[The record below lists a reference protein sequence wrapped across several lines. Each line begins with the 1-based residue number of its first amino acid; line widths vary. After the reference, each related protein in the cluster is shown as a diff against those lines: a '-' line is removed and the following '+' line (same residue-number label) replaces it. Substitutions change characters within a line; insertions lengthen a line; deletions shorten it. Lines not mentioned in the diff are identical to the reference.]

1 MIVYHQIQESADGG
15 ECLSTKNQPAW
26 PVEWKHSDVLL
37 INPPWVS
44 KDENIWNGI
53 KAAMPPLSL
62 LSLAA
67 VLEEAGVSV
76 QILDVHIEKLSV
88 AQVSERIR
96 QASPK
101 WVGMTVMTATSV
113 AAHKI
118 AKITKDVCPEA
129 KVIMGGVHAEA
140 LPVESLS
147 NSAVDYVVRGDGE
160 YLLLEIAQGKDPKGM
175 YGVSWRKD
183 NSVVNNPPTE
193 VNMNLDKIPTPAY
206 HLVPMHMYYPTIG
219 AYKKLP
225 AINMLMTRG
234 CPGKCTFC
242 NSANT
247 TLRSKSADKVVAEI
261 EYLRD
266 TFGIRE
272 IQFYD
277 DTFTVNRKN
286 VLRFCSLMIERKVN
300 VSWVAFIRADC
311 FNEELA
317 AAMKKAGCH
326 QVLIGVESGDE
337 QILKNIRKTIER
349 ERVKQCIA
357 IARKYKIE
365 SRCAFIFGSQGE
377 TIESMQRTLDYSI
390 ELDPDLALYNIATPY
405 PGTQLFQWAKDNNY
419 LATEEWSDFELSTFI
434 MKLPTV
440 TEAQVFDFYAYA
452 HKTFYM
458 RPSALWRRLKKF
470 RHLAHIRDALHAF
483 FYIVLRHKLGRRG
496 EVRADWV
503 GHSKSDFFDLKL
515 AESSSIPK
523 LTYELRQPKT
533 IDTGAWGSQAYSK
546 R

>member
-1 MIVYHQIQESADGG
+1 MD
-15 ECLSTKNQPAW
+15 
-26 PVEWKHSDVLL
+26 WKQSHVLL

-44 KDENIWNGI
+44 KEENIWNGV

-62 LSLAA
+62 LSIAA
-67 VLEEAGVSV
+67 YLEEKKIST
-76 QILDVHIEKLSV
+76 QILDVHIEKLS
-88 AQVSERIR
+88 ADQVSEII
-96 QASPK
+96 AIVKPK
-101 WVGMTVMTATSV
+101 WIGLTVMTATSV

-118 AKITKDVCPEA
+118 AKLVKKVSPDTKV
-129 KVIMGGVHAEA
+129 VFGGVHAEA
-140 LPVESLS
+140 LPMEALS
-147 NSAVDYVVRGDGE
+147 NSSVDYVVRGDGE
-160 YLLLEIAQGKDPKGM
+160 ETFFKMVSEAHDPKTLN
-175 YGVSWRKD
+175 GVSWRKG
-183 NSVVNNPPTE
+183 NEVVNNPPVE
-193 VNMNLDKIPTPAY
+193 VEMDLDRFPRPAY
-206 HLVPMHMYYPTIG
+206 HMVPMHKYYPAIG

-247 TLRSKSADKVVAEI
+247 TLRSKTADKVVAEI

-286 VLRFCSLMIERKVN
+286 VLRFCELMVSRKVG

-311 FNEELA
+311 FNEDLA

-326 QVLIGVESGDE
+326 QVLIGIESGDD
-337 QILKNIRKTIER
+337 QILKNIRKPIHR
-349 ERVKQCIA
+349 ERIQQSIEL
-357 IARKYKIE
+357 ARKYGIE
-365 SRCAFIFGSQGE
+365 SRCAFIFGNQGE
-377 TIESMQRTLDYSI
+377 TMESMQRTLEYSI

-405 PGTQLFQWAKDNNY
+405 PGTQLFQWAKDNGY
-419 LATEEWSDFELSTFI
+419 LVTEEWSEYELSTFL

-440 TEAQVFDFYAYA
+440 SEEQVFSFYAYA

-458 RPSALWRRLKKF
+458 RPKALLRRFSKL
-470 RHLAHIRDALHAF
+470 RRWSHIRDAMHAF

-496 EVRADWV
+496 EVRKDWV
-503 GHSKSDFFDLKL
+503 DHKKSDFFDLTMNDNV
-515 AESSSIPK
+515 SVPK
-523 LTYELRQPKT
+523 LTYELRQA
-533 IDTGAWGSQAYSK
+533 DTVDAGAWGSAAHKAAKVSK
-546 R
+546 AAS

>member
-1 MIVYHQIQESADGG
+1 MFKKKQQV
-15 ECLSTKNQPAW
+15 W
-26 PVEWKHSDVLL
+26 PERWDNCEVLL

-62 LSLAA
+62 LSIAA
-67 VLEEAGVSV
+67 VLEEHKISV
-76 QILDVHIEKLSV
+76 QILDVHIEKLT
-88 AQVSERIR
+88 AEQVKSRI
-96 QASPK
+96 AAANPK

-118 AKITKDVCPEA
+118 ARLTKEVCPQA
-129 KVIMGGVHAEA
+129 QVVLGGVHAEA
-140 LPVESLS
+140 MPLESLS
-147 NSAVDYVVRGDGE
+147 NGCVDYVVRGDGE
-160 YLLLEIAQGKDPKGM
+160 FTFLNMVKGQNPKELN
-175 YGVSWRKD
+175 GVSWRKGD
-183 NSVVNNPPTE
+183 EVVNNPPTE
-193 VNMNLDKIPTPAY
+193 VNMDLDRIPRPAY

-219 AYKKLP
+219 AYKRLP

-247 TLRSKSADKVVAEI
+247 TLRSKSAEKVVSEI

-266 TFGIRE
+266 AFGIKE

-286 VLRFCSLMIERKVN
+286 VLNFCKLMVERKVG
-300 VSWVAFIRADC
+300 VSWAAFIRADC

-317 AAMKKAGCH
+317 AAMKRAGCH
-326 QVLIGVESGDE
+326 QVLIGVESGDDE
-337 QILKNIRKTIER
+337 ILKNIRKTIQR
-349 ERVKQCIA
+349 DRIKQCIQLA
-357 IARKYKIE
+357 KKYKIE
-365 SRCAFIFGSQGE
+365 SRCAFIFGNQGE
-377 TIESMQRTLDYSI
+377 TIQSMQRTLDYSI
-390 ELDPDLALYNIATPY
+390 ELDPDLALYNISTPY
-405 PGTQLFQWAKDNNY
+405 PGTQLFQWAKDNGY
-419 LATEEWSDFELSTFI
+419 LVTEEWSEYELSTFLL
-434 MKLPTV
+434 KLPTV
-440 TEAQVFDFYAYA
+440 SAEEVFSFYAYA

-458 RPSALWRRLKKF
+458 RPKALWRRIKKF
-470 RHLAHIRDALHAF
+470 RNLAHIRDAIHAF

-503 GHSKSDFFDLKL
+503 NHKKTDFFDLKL
-515 AESSSIPK
+515 RETSRIPK

-533 IDTGAWGSQAYSK
+533 VDSGAWGSEAHSLKLAKVSQGS
-546 R
+546 